1 MAGFYDLVL
10 MLDPAAADEQRQRI
24 LESVE
29 SMVRSGGTLVGAHD
43 WGNRRMAYEIDHR
56 PDAAYHI
63 FQFESGNDV
72 LDQLNH
78 TLKITDGVIRY
89 RIVRLKA
96 GSAAPPSPRPD
107 ARPESRSRDEDGDS
121 PVAPRAAADARR

>member
-1 MAGFYDLVL
+1 MAALYDLVI
-10 MLDPAAADEQRQRI
+10 MLDPAAAEEQRHRI
-24 LESVE
+24 LETVE
-29 SMVRSGGTLVGAHD
+29 SMIRSTGTLVGNHD

-63 FQFESGNDV
+63 LQFESGNDV
-72 LDQLNH
+72 LDRLNH

-89 RIVRLKA
+89 RIIKLKP
-96 GSAAPPSPRPD
+96 GSPAPPSPRPE
-107 ARPESRSRDEDGDS
+107 ARPESRSREDGDS